1 MNKTTW
7 IIIVVVLAILAII
20 FGVMWN
26 NASVKAKK
34 LAQAQEEL
42 QKSILEK
49 EEPVTAEELQNSIDA
64 LGKELGL
71 IGAGTEFPVGTPEEL
86 KARNLNTLNTARTKI
101 AEYKKQIADLE
112 SKIAANKKTMA
123 SMQSTVD
130 RLKKSLA
137 EKERIVAEL
146 EGRVSALNGTLDS
159 ERKAAQEEIAKR
171 ENMLKEKESE
181 LNKLNIDNNTLY
193 YAIGTRKQLLDSG
206 IITRKG
212 GILGIGKVSTLKD
225 VNLTKF
231 SQFNLLETQEI
242 TFPVTKKGYS
252 VLSNHV
258 AASYEVRQEG
268 DQYVLKITDPEQFR
282 KQKVLVIELK

>member
-1 MNKTTW
+1 MKTTSW
-7 IIIVVVLAILAII
+7 IIVVILAILAII
-20 FGVMWN
+20 FGVMWH
-26 NASVKAKK
+26 NASVKAKE
-34 LAQAQEEL
+34 LAQSQEEL
-42 QKSILEK
+42 KQSILEK
-49 EEPVTAEELQNSIDA
+49 EVPVTAEELQNSIDA
-64 LGKELGL
+64 LGRELGL

-101 AEYKKQIADLE
+101 SEYKKQLADLE
-112 SKIAANKKTMA
+112 AKIADNKKTMA

-146 EGRVSALNGTLDS
+146 ERRVIAINDTLTT
-159 ERKAAQEEIAKR
+159 ERKIAQAEITKR
-171 ENMLKEKESE
+171 ENMLQEKETE
-181 LNKLNIDNNTLY
+181 LTKLNIDSNTIY

-212 GILGIGKVSTLKD
+212 GILGIGKVSVLKD

-231 SQFNLLETQEI
+231 SHFNLLETQEI
-242 TFPVTKKGYS
+242 TFPVTRRGYS
-252 VLSNHV
+252 VLSNHI
-258 AASYEVRQEG
+258 AASYEVRKEG
-268 DQYVLKITDPEQFR
+268 DQYVLRVTDPEQFK

>member
-1 MNKTTW
+1 
-7 IIIVVVLAILAII
+7 
-20 FGVMWN
+20 MWH
-26 NASVKAKK
+26 NASVKAKE
-34 LAQAQEEL
+34 LAQSQEEL
-42 QKSILEK
+42 KQSILEK
-49 EEPVTAEELQNSIDA
+49 EGPVTAEELQNSIDA
-64 LGKELGL
+64 LGRELGL

-101 AEYKKQIADLE
+101 SEYKKQLADLE
-112 SKIAANKKTMA
+112 AKIAANKKTMA

-146 EGRVSALNGTLDS
+146 ERRVIAINDTLTT
-159 ERKAAQEEIAKR
+159 ERKIAQAEITKR
-171 ENMLKEKESE
+171 ENMLQEKETE
-181 LNKLNIDNNTLY
+181 LTKLNIDSNTIY

-212 GILGIGKVSTLKD
+212 GILGIGKVSVLKD

-231 SQFNLLETQEI
+231 SHFNLLETQEI
-242 TFPVTKKGYS
+242 TFPVTRRGYS
-252 VLSNHV
+252 VLSNHI
-258 AASYEVRQEG
+258 AASYEVRKEG
-268 DQYVLKITDPEQFR
+268 DQYVLRITDPEQFK

>member
-1 MNKTTW
+1 MKTTSW
-7 IIIVVVLAILAII
+7 IIVVILAILAII
-20 FGVMWN
+20 FGVMWH
-26 NASVKAKK
+26 NASVKAKE
-34 LAQAQEEL
+34 LAQSQEEL
-42 QKSILEK
+42 KQSILEK
-49 EEPVTAEELQNSIDA
+49 EGPVTAEELQNSIDA
-64 LGKELGL
+64 LGRELGL

-101 AEYKKQIADLE
+101 SEYKKQLADLE
-112 SKIAANKKTMA
+112 AKIADNKKTMA

-146 EGRVSALNGTLDS
+146 ERRVIAINDTLTT
-159 ERKAAQEEIAKR
+159 ERKIAQAEITKR
-171 ENMLKEKESE
+171 ENMLQEKETE
-181 LNKLNIDNNTLY
+181 LTKLNIDSNTIY

-212 GILGIGKVSTLKD
+212 GILGIGKVSVLKD

-231 SQFNLLETQEI
+231 SHFNLLETQEI
-242 TFPVTKKGYS
+242 TFPVTRRGYS
-252 VLSNHV
+252 VLSNHI
-258 AASYEVRQEG
+258 AASYEVRKEG
-268 DQYVLKITDPEQFR
+268 DQYVLRVTDPEQFK